1 MVTFGYREI
10 GGIGKDKEIR
20 GIGIGIGIGKGLPAA
35 SPACQ
40 PHKDS
45 SDGPVHTA
53 SPVVS
58 Q

>member
-10 GGIGKDKEIR
+10 GGIGKGKETR
-20 GIGIGIGIGKGLPAA
+20 GIEIGIGKGLPAA

-53 SPVVS
+53 SPAVS